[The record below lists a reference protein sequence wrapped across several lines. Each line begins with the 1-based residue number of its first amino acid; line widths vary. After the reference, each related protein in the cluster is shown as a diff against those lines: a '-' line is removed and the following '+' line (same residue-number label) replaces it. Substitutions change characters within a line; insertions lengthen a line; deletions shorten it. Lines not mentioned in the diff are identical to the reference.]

1 MKKIV
6 AVVVALAA
14 LSVAAVRNDFGLGR
28 NVEIMV
34 NIFREISENYVDEVS
49 PDLLLSYAAEGISRR
64 MDPYTVYMP
73 EEEMSQFEIMTT
85 GKYGGIGS
93 LIRQNDDFV
102 IIAQPY
108 EGSPADKAGLVIGDK
123 IIAIDGED
131 AAGFT
136 TEQVSSRLKG
146 TPNTDVELTI
156 ERLVSGEQEKV
167 VISRERIAIP
177 GIPYYGFVGD
187 TVNKI
192 GYIQHQEFTE
202 GVAKD
207 MRKAIEDM
215 QSQGLKSLILDYRN
229 NGGGVLQEAID
240 VVSLF
245 TPKGTEVVTLKGRK
259 DSVVY
264 RTDKRPIAEDIP
276 IVVLINSNSA
286 SAAEIVSGSLQDLD
300 RAVLI
305 GEKSFGKGLV
315 QSPRPV
321 GYKSYLKLTT
331 SKYYI
336 PSGRCIQAIDYS
348 NHSDSGKVVKVAD
361 SLRRAFT
368 TKGGRTVYD
377 GGGVEPDEKIEPKYM
392 SRFAVTLYGMGF
404 IDEFGDDYYRRNH
417 KSDIDVVNFS
427 ITDEDYEDFKTL
439 IATKDVPYKSATRG
453 VLKALKEAASE
464 DLYSDVAEDIEAL
477 EANLKDDT
485 ASNMETYR
493 EGIIESIN
501 SNIVLRKAYA
511 SGVVRRNIEHDNEV
525 ERAEQLLL
533 SPEEYT
539 AILAPK
545 TKE

>member
-1 MKKIV
+1 MKKRIV
-6 AVVVALAA
+6 AIVALAA
-14 LSVAAVRNDFGLGR
+14 LSLAAVRNDFGLNR
-28 NVEIMV
+28 NIEILV
-34 NIFREISENYVDEVS
+34 NIIREISQNYVDEVE

-73 EEEMSQFEIMTT
+73 EEDMPSFEILTT

-93 LIRQNDDFV
+93 LIRQADDYV

-123 IIAIDGED
+123 IIAIDGES

-146 TPNTDVELTI
+146 TPNTNVELTV
-156 ERLVSGEQEKV
+156 ERLISGKEEQV
-167 VISRERIAIP
+167 VIGRERISIP
-177 GIPYYGFVGD
+177 GIPYYGFVGGD
-187 TVNKI
+187 DSKI
-192 GYIQHQEFTE
+192 GYIQHYDFTE

-207 MRKAIEDM
+207 MRQAIEQM
-215 QSQGLKSLILDYRN
+215 QAQGMEGLILDYRN
-229 NGGGVLQEAID
+229 NGGGILQEAID

-245 TPKGTEVVTLKGRK
+245 TPKGTEVVTLKGRS
-259 DSVVY
+259 DSMVY
-264 RTDKRPIAEDIP
+264 RTTKRPIAEDLP
-276 IVVLINSNSA
+276 IVVLINGNSA

-377 GGGVEPDEKIEPKYM
+377 GGGVTPDETIETKYM
-392 SRFAVTLYGMGF
+392 SRFAATLYGMGF
-404 IDEFGDDYYRRNH
+404 IDEFGDDYYRRNYQD
-417 KSDIDVVNFS
+417 DIDVVNFT
-427 ITDEDYEDFKTL
+427 ITDEDYEDFKAL

-453 VLKALKEAASE
+453 VLKALKEAAVE
-464 DLYSDVAEDIEAL
+464 DLYGDIAEDIEAI
-477 EANLKDDT
+477 EQSLKDDT
-485 ASNMETYR
+485 ASNLETYR
-493 EGIIESIN
+493 DGIVESIN
-501 SNIVLRKAYA
+501 NNIILRKAYTA
-511 SGVVRRNIEHDNEV
+511 GVVRSSIEREDEV
-525 ERAEQLLL
+525 SRAKE
-533 SPEEYT
+533 
-539 AILAPK
+539 ILGDVELYREILTPK
-545 TKE
+545 AE